1 MAISAGDGRI
11 ASHSVAEAK
20 DRLPALLAAA
30 ERGEAVTITRRG
42 KPIVE
47 FKPVRPVEP
56 KRVSRESIDEL
67 RRALAGQ
74 APMEVDAGTFI
85 RAMRDA
91 DDEV

>member
-1 MAISAGDGRI
+1 MAISPEDDGMAGYR
-11 ASHSVAEAK
+11 VAEAK

-42 KPIVE
+42 KP
-47 FKPVRPVEP
+47 VRPVAE
-56 KRVSRESIDEL
+56 KRVSRESVDER

-74 APMEVDAGTFI
+74 TPMEVDAGTFI